1 MSEQLTTLA
10 LLFIIGGPKVP
21 KNPQLA
27 FQLALQGAEKQCPFA
42 FYILGLFYLY
52 GYEVVEPDIRKSI
65 GYLRKA
71 AEKDCSDAQ
80 YLLGN
85 LYSNGQFLPKNE
97 CCATRFYKNAA
108 KQGHSKACMKLGK
121 LYLENDPESSL
132 DIIQKRLLK
141 AYHFYEIAA
150 NSGSKRSKKHLIE
163 LQKVLSLLE

>member
-1 MSEQLTTLA
+1 MSQLMTLA

-21 KNPQLA
+21 KNPGLA
-27 FQLALQGAEKQCPFA
+27 FNLASEGAEKQCPFA

-65 GYLRKA
+65 GYLQKA
-71 AEKDCSDAQ
+71 SDKNCSDAQ

-85 LYSNGQFLPKNE
+85 IYSNEQFLRKNE
-97 CCATRFYKNAA
+97 YIATRFYKKAA
-108 KQGHSKACMKLGK
+108 KQRHPKACMKLGK

-163 LQKVLSLLE
+163 LRKVLSLLE